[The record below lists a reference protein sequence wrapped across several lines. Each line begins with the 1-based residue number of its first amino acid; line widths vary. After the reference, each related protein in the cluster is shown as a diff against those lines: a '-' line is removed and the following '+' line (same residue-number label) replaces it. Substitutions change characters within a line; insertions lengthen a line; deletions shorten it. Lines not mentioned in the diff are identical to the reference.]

1 MSRKLARSNPALAAT
16 AASLLPATSKPL
28 NKLYGTSEDFPELV
42 ELDLDQVF
50 PNPDQPRR
58 HFDETALRE
67 LADSIG
73 AQGLIQPIVVRKRTE
88 GGYLIAAGERR
99 WRAHRL
105 LGKATIFAI
114 VTQGGLDEIALI
126 ENLQRQDLDTLE
138 VARGLSRLGETHR
151 YTQDQLAG
159 AVGLSKSEVSRLLA
173 LVRLPEGILAEYPEY
188 RDQVTKSHLF
198 ILADAE
204 DDAARYRLW
213 ELIKGG
219 ATIKA
224 LRAANKPTEPQA
236 PSAKAALPAG
246 RLITRMERDLAQ
258 VAVGPSGLAPEDR
271 QRLERLRLRLDEL
284 LR

>member
-16 AASLLPATSKPL
+16 AASLLPATAKPL

-73 AQGLIQPIVVRKRTE
+73 AQGLIQPIVVRKRAE

-114 VTQGGLDEIALI
+114 VTQGGVDEIALI

-138 VARGLSRLGETHR
+138 VAWGLSRLGETHR

-173 LVRLPEGILAEYPEY
+173 LVRLPDSILAEYPEY
-188 RDQVTKSHLF
+188 RDQVSKSHLF

-204 DDAARYRLW
+204 DDAARHRLW
-213 ELIKGG
+213 GLIKGG

-224 LRAANKPTEPQA
+224 LRAANKPAEPAVTA
-236 PSAKAALPAG
+236 PKAAPAAG
-246 RLITRMERDLAQ
+246 HLITRMERDLAQ
-258 VAVGPSGLAPEDR
+258 VSAGPNGLAAKDRERLEKLR
-271 QRLERLRLRLDEL
+271 QRLDEILR
-284 LR
+284 